1 MTKFKQH
8 EIDWTDDKINNF
20 WEWRHKN
27 SHRLDNFFEYQA
39 RESII
44 SFVGSIVQISGNVL
58 NYGAGQGFLLE
69 SLTDNKNI
77 TALYGCDFSEA
88 SVEVVK
94 DKLNKF
100 PVFKS
105 SVLLSSLPSEL
116 PSNYFDIVFFLET
129 VEHLTDEQL
138 EPTLI
143 EIHRILKPNGIIVC
157 STRNEEDLDSNKMLC
172 PECGCIFHRVQH
184 IRNFSKQ
191 SLSENMEAHS
201 FEEIH
206 SSVVR
211 LTSYRKNIFS
221 TYLRFLRDYIFKNK
235 KENLMYIGKKMNK

>member
-8 EIDWTDDKINNF
+8 EIEWSDDKINNF
-20 WEWRHKN
+20 WDWRHKN

-44 SFVGSIVQISGNVL
+44 SFVSSNIKISGNVL

-69 SLTDNKNI
+69 SLTSNKDI
-77 TALYGCDFSEA
+77 KALYGCDFSEA
-88 SVEVVK
+88 SAEVVK
-94 DKLNKF
+94 DKLKEFN
-100 PVFKS
+100 VFKD
-105 SVLLSSLPSEL
+105 SVLISSLPSNL
-116 PSNYFDIVFFLET
+116 PNDYFDVVFFLET

-138 EPTLI
+138 NPTLI

-172 PECGCIFHRVQH
+172 PECGCVFHRVQH
-184 IRNFSKQ
+184 IRNFSNK
-191 SLSENMEAHS
+191 SLSQIMEANK
-201 FEEIH
+201 FEKVH

-211 LTSYRKNIFS
+211 LTSYRENIFS
-221 TYLRFLRDYIFKNK
+221 TWLRFARDYIFRNK
-235 KENLMYIGKKMNK
+235 KENLMYIGKKIN